1 MTNDFDVKE
10 EEEMVSFRIDTDVL
24 EDIDKVRNNDGR
36 ASRSSTFRKMV
47 KLGLNS
53 YFDTEKKFGMC

>member
-1 MTNDFDVKE
+1 MTTAIDDKE
-10 EEEMVSFRIDTDVL
+10 EEQMVSFRIDTDVL